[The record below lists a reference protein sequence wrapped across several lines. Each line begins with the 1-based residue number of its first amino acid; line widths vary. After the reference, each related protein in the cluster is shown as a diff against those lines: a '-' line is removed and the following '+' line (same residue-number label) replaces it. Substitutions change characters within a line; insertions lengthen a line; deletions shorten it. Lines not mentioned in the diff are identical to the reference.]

1 MEEYSNP
8 LLSLKEK
15 YFRQGSYVLME
26 QIFRSIYIYIYIDV
40 NPKHIQ
46 LMALIMMDSSFLV
59 IFNMFL
65 DYSHEYSYTSKVIE
79 LKAEYS
85 ISWPL
90 PSSIENT
97 HTHSANI
104 HTESYLQVKVEFSM
118 GQQVLS
124 MYLVSLITCILR
136 VCFSYLVFR
145 PQTRYSYEM

>member
-15 YFRQGSYVLME
+15 YFRKGSYVLME
-26 QIFRSIYIYIYIDV
+26 QIFRSIYIYV
-40 NPKHIQ
+40 NPKHVQ
-46 LMALIMMDSSFLV
+46 LMALIMMDCSFLV

-79 LKAEYS
+79 LKVEYS
-85 ISWPL
+85 TSWPL

-104 HTESYLQVKVEFSM
+104 HTEPYLQVKVEFSM

-136 VCFSYLVFR
+136 MCFFYLVFR